1 MVPESPF
8 SDSSQCGSALVLASL
23 DAASKVDPTK
33 IEIQVPQ
40 AASGE
45 TPQVEFK

>member
-1 MVPESPF
+1 MQLAMVAVLIAFP
-8 SDSSQCGSALVLASL
+8 QLVLASL